1 MNTSSRAFKSD
12 HPFSLLVSGCF
23 LALVF
28 WTFARS
34 YYLKGFFDSPPLT
47 PLVQVHGA
55 VMSGWVLLLAVQSG
69 LAATGRIRW
78 HRYLGWLGAV
88 WALFVIVM
96 GSVTTLAASAREV
109 HQHSKFAHMQLVV
122 SGLELVQMLLFAGLV
137 ITAIAL
143 RHRPDYHKRLMLLTI
158 VCLLPSALARLPI
171 DFLDNRLILW
181 VLDALVLSCVGID
194 AWRHRR
200 LHPAFGWGAAAVLG
214 VLHAAFYLSQTPAW
228 ISFGTR
234 MVS

>member
-1 MNTSSRAFKSD
+1 
-12 HPFSLLVSGCF
+12 
-23 LALVF
+23 
-28 WTFARS
+28 
-34 YYLKGFFDSPPLT
+34 
-47 PLVQVHGA
+47 
-55 VMSGWVLLLAVQSG
+55 
-69 LAATGRIRW
+69 
-78 HRYLGWLGAV
+78 
-88 WALFVIVM
+88 
-96 GSVTTLAASAREV
+96 
-109 HQHSKFAHMQLVV
+109 MQLVV